1 MDVLSVGLYYPCNL
15 HHHFQSQSYYPY
27 LSRTFGLLYP
37 SRTNSG
43 SIRLYYPNA
52 RMRERH
58 ATNMYVSDNMIIGTR
73 GFQYDLDLTDLATL
87 GQAEPLQYP
96 FKGETN
102 LH

>member
-1 MDVLSVGLYYPCNL
+1 MQDSLIDTIHVTYTIIINPNLTIHISREISGYSTHPVQIQGL
-15 HHHFQSQSYYPY
+15 
-27 LSRTFGLLYP
+27 
-37 SRTNSG
+37 
-43 SIRLYYPNA
+43 RLYYPNA

>member
-1 MDVLSVGLYYPCNL
+1 
-15 HHHFQSQSYYPY
+15 
-27 LSRTFGLLYP
+27 
-37 SRTNSG
+37 
-43 SIRLYYPNA
+43 
-52 RMRERH
+52 MRERH